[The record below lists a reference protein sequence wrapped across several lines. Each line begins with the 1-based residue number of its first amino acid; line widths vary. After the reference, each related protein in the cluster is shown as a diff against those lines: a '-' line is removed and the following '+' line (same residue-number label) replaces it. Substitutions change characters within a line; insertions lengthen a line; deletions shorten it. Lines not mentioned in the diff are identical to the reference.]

1 MAGKTP
7 MFKCVARILLGCWL
21 ACLGP
26 GEPSCCCGS
35 TAIGENCGRP
45 CCDASECCG
54 SLPCHD
60 CPCCQHPDEAF
71 DSASVPV
78 IRRDLPSCDLTRIPF
93 DCRKQEFPR
102 GIPTSS
108 QDEYFPP
115 WIAAFSGRRSCCSAT
130 LSDASSSEIV
140 SLRSDDST
148 SANRRMC
155 HVRIRIIMQT
165 GFNIP

>member
-1 MAGKTP
+1 MSQEFCWDVG
-7 MFKCVARILLGCWL
+7 WL
-21 ACLGP
+21 AWDQACQPAALAAP
-26 GEPSCCCGS
+26 QSVRIAVASAAMRLNAVEVYRAMIAPAVNTQTKHS
-35 TAIGENCGRP
+35 TLLRYRSFAEIFQAAARQR
-45 CCDASECCG
+45 DRT
-54 SLPCHD
+54 
-60 CPCCQHPDEAF
+60 Q
-71 DSASVPV
+71 VP
-78 IRRDLPSCDLTRIPF
+78 F
-93 DCRKQEFPR
+93 NCRKQEFPR